1 MGKRARIQV
10 ADDRCG
16 EDRVFILRRSVE
28 RSLLDVSHVCITQLH
43 APSAQIE
50 AQLRLSDTNHNI
62 FKDMLLNLP
71 SDTISKLIDVC
82 SNNNR
87 QPHIRIPACTKLI
100 YSNIYNIIADMML
113 KLEHARSML
122 EHTTEYCL
130 RLTFPDIKDN
140 SISWTE
146 IVKTLSVA
154 AVRSGE
160 RNVEHQ
166 AQQAIQQ
173 AQQQAQQQALQA
185 QGNMQL

>member
-16 EDRVFILRRSVE
+16 EDRVFILRRCIE
-28 RSLLDVSHVCITQLH
+28 RSLLDVSHGCIAQLH
-43 APSAQIE
+43 APSAHIE
-50 AQLRLSDTNHNI
+50 AQIRLSDTNHNI

-71 SDTISKLIDVC
+71 SDTISKLLDVC

-87 QPHIRIPACTKLI
+87 HPHIRIPACTKLI
-100 YSNIYNIIADMML
+100 YSNIYNIITDLTL
-113 KLEHARSML
+113 KLEQARTML
-122 EHTTEYCL
+122 DNTTEYFL
-130 RLTFPDIKDN
+130 RLNFPDIKDN

-146 IVKTLSVA
+146 IVKTLSLA

-173 AQQQAQQQALQA
+173 AQQQAQQQAM
-185 QGNMQL
+185 QGQGDMQH